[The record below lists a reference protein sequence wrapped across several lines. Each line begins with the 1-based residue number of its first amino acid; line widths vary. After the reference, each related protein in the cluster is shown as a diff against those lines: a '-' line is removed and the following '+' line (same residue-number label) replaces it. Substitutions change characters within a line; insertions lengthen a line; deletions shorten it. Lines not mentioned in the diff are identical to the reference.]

1 MLIGMIEGAPYKAKY
16 APRRVLH
23 IQVDGKV
30 VGNIRASGD
39 GYAYF
44 PKGSRRGYAPEVF
57 KTMREVQRSLEGDQ
71 QGRDR

>member
-1 MLIGMIEGAPYKAKY
+1 MSSNIEYEFIDG
-16 APRRVLH
+16 PRGREKISVKL
-23 IQVDGKV
+23 DGKV

-44 PKGSRRGYAPEVF
+44 PKGSRRGYAPEAF